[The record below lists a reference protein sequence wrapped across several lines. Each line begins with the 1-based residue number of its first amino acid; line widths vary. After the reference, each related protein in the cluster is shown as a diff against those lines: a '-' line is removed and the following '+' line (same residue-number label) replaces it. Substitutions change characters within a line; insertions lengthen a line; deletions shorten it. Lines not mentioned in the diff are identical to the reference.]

1 MHGVTFVEVEDKLD
15 KQQKFLAK
23 DSDDECLKS
32 NRQETQGGLTSQN
45 RSFDSSPSDVYKLL
59 PLRSTDLKTSQSKEE
74 ADKAAN
80 QGEAPN

>member
-45 RSFDSSPSDVYKLL
+45 RSFDSSPSDV
-59 PLRSTDLKTSQSKEE
+59 
-74 ADKAAN
+74 
-80 QGEAPN
+80 